1 MDGDGS
7 DETVLA
13 RGRALSSPL
22 RMRILRICLHRGRTN
37 KEIADALGL
46 NPASTLHHV
55 RTLVRTGF
63 LLPQEPR
70 AGKRGAK
77 EIPYLASKLSLHT
90 PVPNVASVL
99 ISTFLQEIEDLAPAD
114 IDVSR
119 LGVKFNAEHQR
130 EMLDRFNALVE
141 EYAQRPADDD
151 GVPTSI
157 LFAHHLDRS
166 ASDEPT
172 TGS

>member
-22 RMRILRICLHRGRTN
+22 RMRILRICLHRSHTN
-37 KEIADALGL
+37 KEIADLLGL

-55 RTLVRTGF
+55 RTLVRAGF

-70 AGKRGAK
+70 AGNRGAK
-77 EIPYLASKLSLHT
+77 EIPYLAGRMSLHT
-90 PVPNVASVL
+90 PVPNASSVL
-99 ISTFLQEIEDLAPAD
+99 LSTFLQEIEGQAPGD
-114 IDVSR
+114 IELSR
-119 LGVKFNAEHQR
+119 LGIRLNAEHRR
-130 EMLDRFNALVE
+130 EMLDRFNALVQ

-166 ASDEPT
+166 ASDGAA